1 MVRTAAECR
10 ASFRLP
16 LPPPARAVFLLV
28 GMALGCANLPE
39 VAPGTCGNAVVEPPE
54 DCDTFAPGAGS
65 VCLPRGSIGECHLDC
80 RRGPNGVRRS
90 CPTGWGCDAQNIC
103 RKPTGDFQPSPPI
116 KVGGAWSLMAGD
128 FDGDLRDDIVSLEV
142 PDLRGATHLR
152 VHYFDD
158 TGAAAETR
166 AFPKAVVSPAVADL
180 SADGRSDIVF
190 TSDQYGVGLLFGQS
204 DRSWVPE
211 TAGSYRFPDSGVRIL
226 SVSDT
231 TVEGSTPVVGLTT
244 IAGVSGLYGPDQNG
258 RLLLRGLIRGPVEGL
273 AGDPVSGKLIEDPQT
288 SPCQELVFA
297 FRGAMSFPVV
307 DVCTRDP
314 VTAEVLWRDQATQAT
329 VVLDPPAPIDA
340 APQIA
345 DLDGDGHL
353 DVLVGAAGL
362 AYVAYGDGRGLR
374 TAVPYRLPAA
384 ANTAGAGGAPE
395 PDEIPMP
402 LAAGDFTGDGKV
414 DFVFPGYLL
423 VSTPAAAGA
432 GVRYVAAHA
441 NQAAPWTVARIA
453 DMNDNG
459 KADVVAASSGRL
471 GIDFFNGTGTEVLLA
486 FDIPTSGPVARLAV
500 TDLDGDLINDL
511 IFVEA
516 ATSDADRDSLMVAF
530 GNLAGPP
537 VAPALVGR
545 IGHIE
550 QLCASTQASVGRLTL
565 IVAYTETEA
574 VTGAQTGVLAF
585 LAGGGDRLPFAPFSL
600 VDVSAGTVFDEA
612 TLGVVVGR
620 FSPSSHGDVM
630 AIGLSGNPPD
640 VVQYAF
646 WLLRGLGTSPSP
658 AVRLGGQI
666 DPRLRP
672 LYVKDVL
679 ININVTAVA
688 ADLDHDGND
697 EAVWAIPA
705 DAGAHCGLVI
715 TTANSKGAGDI
726 VVRDTIVIDQPCPRP
741 QIVPVDADGD
751 GAVDLALLTGGPGGP
766 ERSLIVLWNDGA
778 GGFSSSDAT
787 TVNPAGDSPQQ
798 FAVLPAVLGR
808 PFGFAYVTDRAAVL
822 VSAAAGS
829 NPRLFG
835 PPHTLANLEHGSGI
849 VAADVNGDG
858 VMDLA
863 LAASGNLSILQ
874 ARLATP

>member
-1 MVRTAAECR
+1 M
-10 ASFRLP
+10 
-16 LPPPARAVFLLV
+16 RAVFLLV
-28 GMALGCANLPE
+28 GVALGCANLPG

-54 DCDTFAPGAGS
+54 DCDTFARGAGL

-80 RRGPNGVRRS
+80 RRGPNGARRS

-103 RKPTGDFQPSPPI
+103 RKPTGEFQPSPPI

-128 FDGDLRDDIVSLEV
+128 FDGDGRDDLLSLEV

-158 TGAAAETR
+158 TGAVTETR
-166 AFPKAVVSPAVADL
+166 AFPKALASPAVADL
-180 SADGRSDIVF
+180 SADGRSDLVF
-190 TSDQYGVGLLFGQS
+190 TGDQYGVGLLFGQS

-211 TAGSYRFPDSGVRIL
+211 TAGSYRFPDAGVRIL
-226 SVSDT
+226 SVSDS
-231 TVEGSTPVVGLTT
+231 TVQSSTPVVGLTT
-244 IAGVSGLYGPDQNG
+244 IAGVSGLYGPDQEG
-258 RLLLRGLIRGPVEGL
+258 RLLLRGLIHGPVETL
-273 AGDPVSGKLIEDPQT
+273 AGDPVSGDLIEDPRT
-288 SPCQELVFA
+288 SPCQEVVFA
-297 FRGAMSFPVV
+297 FRGAMSFSLV

-314 VTAEVLWRDQATQAT
+314 ITAEVLWRNEATQAT
-329 VVLDPPAPIDA
+329 VVLDPPAPIDV
-340 APQIA
+340 APQLA
-345 DLDGDGHL
+345 DLDADGHL

-362 AYVAYGDGRGLR
+362 AYVAYGDGHGLG
-374 TAVPYRLPAA
+374 TAVPFRSRAVA
-384 ANTAGAGGAPE
+384 SAVAAGAALE

-423 VSTPAAAGA
+423 VSSSAAPGA
-432 GVRYVAAHA
+432 GVTYVAAHA

-459 KADVVAASSGRL
+459 KPDVVAASSGRL
-471 GIDFFNGTGTEVLLA
+471 GIDFFNGTGTEDLLA
-486 FDIPTSGPVARLAV
+486 FDIPTSGPVTRLAV

-516 ATSDADRDSLMVAF
+516 ATTDADRDSLMVAF

-537 VAPALVGR
+537 VAPTLVGR

-550 QLCASTQASVGRLTL
+550 QLCASVLASVGRL

-574 VTGAQTGVLAF
+574 LTGAQTGVLAF
-585 LAGGGDRLPFAPFSL
+585 LTGSGDRLPFSPFSL
-600 VDVSAGTVFDEA
+600 VNVAGGSVFDEA
-612 TLGVVVGR
+612 TVGLTVGR

-630 AIGLSGNPPD
+630 ALGLSGNPPD
-640 VVQYAF
+640 VQYAF
-646 WLLRGLGTSPSP
+646 WLLRALGTSPSP
-658 AVRLGGQI
+658 AARLGGEL

-672 LYVKDVL
+672 LHVQDVL

-705 DAGAHCGLVI
+705 DAGAHCGLVF
-715 TTANSKGAGDI
+715 TKANSQGAEGV
-726 VVRDTIVIDQPCPRP
+726 VVRATIVIDEPCPRP
-741 QIVPVDADGD
+741 QILPIDADGD
-751 GAVDLALLTGGPGGP
+751 GAIDLALLTGGPGGS
-766 ERSLIVLWNDGA
+766 ERSLLVLWNDGA
-778 GGFSSSDAT
+778 GGFSSTNAT

-798 FAVLPAVLGR
+798 FTVLPAALGR
-808 PFGFAYVTDRAAVL
+808 PFGFAYVTDRAAIL
-822 VSAAAGS
+822 VTAAAGS

-835 PPHTLANLEHGSGI
+835 PPHTLADLEHGSGI

-858 VMDLA
+858 VVDLA